1 MEFEISKMEFD
12 VYKRVFLSFWVPK
25 RIFNIIQI
33 PIYVMKIPKSGA
45 GIQGYSKL
53 ISGTPKPVLST
64 PKPVLSTPKPV
75 LRNAGEKLTWL
86 YPGVWELEFGITTN
100 LNWVGDLKELS
111 LRPQ

>member
-86 YPGVWELEFGITTN
+86 YPEVWKLEFGITTN